1 MRILWTSEAL
11 SDLEEI
17 LAYYYLEASPRT
29 AAAVE
34 ERITREIEA
43 LPPFPERIRD
53 SDRVPGARELVVKKL
68 PYVVFVQILG
78 DEIVVLNV
86 VHTKRKFPS

>member
-34 ERITREIEA
+34 QRIIREIEV

-53 SDRVPGARELVVKKL
+53 SERVPGARELVVNKL
-68 PYVVFVQILG
+68 PYVVFVQVLE
-78 DEIVVLNV
+78 DEIIVLNV

>member
-17 LAYYYLEASPRT
+17 LAYYSLEASPRT

-34 ERITREIEA
+34 QRIIREIEV

>member
-1 MRILWTSEAL
+1 MQILWAVEAL
-11 SDLEEI
+11 DDLEEI

-34 ERITREIEA
+34 QRIIREIEA
-43 LPPFPERIRD
+43 LPPYPERIRE
-53 SDRVPGARELVVKKL
+53 SDRVPGARELVVNKL
-68 PYVVFVQILG
+68 PYVVFVQVLEDG
-78 DEIVVLNV
+78 IVVLNV

>member
-1 MRILWTSEAL
+1 MRILWSEEAL

-34 ERITREIEA
+34 QRIIREIEV

-53 SDRVPGARELVVKKL
+53 SERVPGARELVVNKL
-68 PYVVFVQILG
+68 PYVVFVQVLEDG
-78 DEIVVLNV
+78 IVVLNV
-86 VHTKRKFPS
+86 VHTKRKFPG